1 MYSVGEEFEVVIDD
15 MNEYFTCIANLNLK
29 GKEYIIGEDEEGT
42 KRVFL
47 YDSLDDEIT
56 VLMDDD
62 EEDILTV
69 WEEEFYGVDKDY
81 MFWNEDFEEYDKV
94 EKEDLD
100 YDNDDIQEVDDID
113 DDSEEDLED
122 FIENLLD

>member
-29 GKEYIIGEDEEGT
+29 GKEDIIAEDEEGT

-113 DDSEEDLED
+113 DSEEDLED

>member
-1 MYSVGEEFEVVIDD
+1 MYSVGEEFEVIIDD

-29 GKEYIIGEDEEGT
+29 GKEYIIAEDEEGT

-113 DDSEEDLED
+113 DSEEDLED

>member
-62 EEDILTV
+62 EEDILQSGKKNFTA
-69 WEEEFYGVDKDY
+69 WIKTICSGMKTLK
-81 MFWNEDFEEYDKV
+81 NTTK
-94 EKEDLD
+94 
-100 YDNDDIQEVDDID
+100 
-113 DDSEEDLED
+113 
-122 FIENLLD
+122 

>member
-62 EEDILTV
+62 EEDKIEHKT
-69 WEEEFYGVDKDY
+69 DKKRSS
-81 MFWNEDFEEYDKV
+81 NNIKKKRKV
-94 EKEDLD
+94 ESQS
-100 YDNDDIQEVDDID
+100 N
-113 DDSEEDLED
+113 
-122 FIENLLD
+122 